1 MASDDVDF
9 DLPDEILAVIP
20 VDPYDQLD
28 LARRITS
35 MAISS
40 RVSRLEAET
49 GLLRQ
54 KIVDRDRVIDELQDK
69 VDHLDRLIQ
78 ESHALLRA
86 TVEENATL
94 SEERDSLDMTSKKLA
109 RYLSKLETFKRHLVK
124 SLSDDKLSQLS
135 EAVDDGMYK
144 QPIARISS
152 WRDDGSVSYV
162 GSDVANGSAEAGDS
176 TQDGS
181 KYVMHQFSI
190 TPYIIPR
197 PTPSSTPKFF
207 LADDSPRGFSTTES
221 SPRVLSGAA
230 SPSEARLEGCGSMSH
245 CYASSQQSSAS
256 GSPPHRQSMPGY
268 TPRIIGKELF
278 RQARS
283 RLSYE
288 QFAEFLTIVKE
299 FNARRQS
306 CEETLAKAEEIFGT
320 EHKDLYLSFQSLLNR
335 TLP

>member
-1 MASDDVDF
+1 MASDRVEF

-40 RVSRLEAET
+40 RVSRLEGEA

-69 VDHLDRLIQ
+69 VDHLDRLVQ
-78 ESHALLRA
+78 ESHARLRA
-86 TVEENATL
+86 TLEENATL
-94 SEERDSLDMTSKKLA
+94 SEERETLDMTSKKLA

-124 SLSDDKLSQLS
+124 SLSDDNLSQLS
-135 EAVDDGMYK
+135 QVVDDGMYK

-152 WRDDGSVSYV
+152 WRDDGSISHV
-162 GSDVANGSAEAGDS
+162 GSDVANGSAETGDS
-176 TQDGS
+176 NQDGS
-181 KYVMHQFSI
+181 KHFMHQFSI
-190 TPYIIPR
+190 TPYITPR
-197 PTPSSTPKFF
+197 PTPSRTPNFF

-221 SPRVLSGAA
+221 SPRVLSEAT
-230 SPSEARLEGCGSMSH
+230 SPSKPQLEGRGSMSH
-245 CYASSQQSSAS
+245 WYASSQQSSAS
-256 GSPPHRQSMPGY
+256 CSPPHRQSMPGY
-268 TPRIIGKELF
+268 APRIIGKELF

-288 QFAEFLTIVKE
+288 QFAAFLTIVKE
-299 FNARRQS
+299 FNAQRQS
-306 CEETLAKAEEIFGT
+306 RKETLAKAEEIFGT
-320 EHKDLYLSFQSLLNR
+320 EHKDLYISFQSLLSR
-335 TLP
+335 TIP

>member
-1 MASDDVDF
+1 MASDGVDF
-9 DLPDEILAVIP
+9 DLPDEILAAIP

-40 RVSRLEAET
+40 RVSRLEAEA

-69 VDHLDRLIQ
+69 VDHLDRLVQ
-78 ESHALLRA
+78 ESHARLRA
-86 TVEENATL
+86 TLEENATL
-94 SEERDSLDMTSKKLA
+94 SEERVTLDMTSKKLA

-124 SLSDDKLSQLS
+124 SLSDDNLSQLS
-135 EAVDDGMYK
+135 EAVDNEMYK

-152 WRDDGSVSYV
+152 WRDDDSISHV
-162 GSDVANGSAEAGDS
+162 GSDVANGSAETGDS

-181 KYVMHQFSI
+181 KHVMHQFSI
-190 TPYIIPR
+190 TPYITPR

-207 LADDSPRGFSTTES
+207 LADDSPKGFSTTES
-221 SPRVLSGAA
+221 SPRVVSEAT
-230 SPSEARLEGCGSMSH
+230 SPSKPQLEGRGSMSH
-245 CYASSQQSSAS
+245 WYASSQQSSAS
-256 GSPPHRQSMPGY
+256 CSPPHRQSMPGY
-268 TPRIIGKELF
+268 TPRIIGKEIF

-288 QFAEFLTIVKE
+288 QFAAFLTIVKE
-299 FNARRQS
+299 FNAQRQS
-306 CEETLAKAEEIFGT
+306 RKETLAKAEEIFGT
-320 EHKDLYLSFQSLLNR
+320 EHKDLYISFQSLLNR